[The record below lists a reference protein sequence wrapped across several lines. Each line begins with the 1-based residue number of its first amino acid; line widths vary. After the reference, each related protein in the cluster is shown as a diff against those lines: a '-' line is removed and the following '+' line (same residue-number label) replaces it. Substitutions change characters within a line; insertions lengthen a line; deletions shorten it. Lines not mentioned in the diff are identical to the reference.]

1 MTNRS
6 NRRSERRTAP
16 RRKNT
21 PGAKDRRAGL
31 RLLVFVAVAALII
44 LALASTQFAVQQVVV
59 TPSPTF

>member
-1 MTNRS
+1 MMNRS

-16 RRKNT
+16 RRKNA
-21 PGAKDRRAGL
+21 PAAKDRRAGL

-59 TPSPTF
+59 TPAPTL